1 MLGAVIVPTFAQQFK
16 EPEYTIRGAEVLGF
30 EIDTDTLEITKESA

>member
-1 MLGAVIVPTFAQQFK
+1 MFWRMRNLWDAKGPKYFNMEK
-16 EPEYTIRGAEVLGF
+16 CF